1 MNLNMNIYM
10 TLNMKKKLE
19 EFYQHSK
26 HLIPPR
32 LLYSPKYF
40 EAKRALECRD
50 STQQD
55 AVRREQL
62 RKILLVA
69 KQHVPYYKS
78 LAPAV
83 NTITHEDPFELLSE
97 FPYVEKELIM
107 DSPQMFINE
116 RAKLWFAKYATT
128 GGSTGRGI
136 GMWRSKS
143 SSDIERLF
151 FNTRWGEVG
160 YKGDRSAVLRVG
172 AEGIRRLHEHPVFKV
187 GKTTM
192 LSPYHISRENISSI
206 ARSLAGSDFEFI
218 HAYAAVFL
226 ELTYLLKQNNPTPPR
241 NVKAIFLGSEP
252 VTIEQLN
259 IMHDYWKCPIVCH
272 YGLTERTILGFYRY
286 QPGDQSISYKLERLY
301 SIFENSAG
309 SAEVVGTGLWNEVMP
324 LIRYRTKDHGLIV
337 DDTIS
342 SLQGREQDFLI
353 DRHGAK
359 ISGMSIVINE
369 PTWSRVRQYQ
379 IRQRT
384 PGKIELCIV
393 PRHGILDE
401 SFKKYVLDQQIGRW
415 GDFFDIILTVC
426 DSIPLSPSGKSK
438 MIDVR
443 ISD

>member
-1 MNLNMNIYM
+1 MNV
-10 TLNMKKKLE
+10 TLKMKKKLE
-19 EFYQHSK
+19 LVYQSAK
-26 HLIPPR
+26 HLVPPR

-40 EAKRALECRD
+40 EVDSALQCRD
-50 STQQD
+50 KRQQD
-55 AVRREQL
+55 AIRREQL
-62 RKILLVA
+62 RKMLLVA
-69 KQHVPYYKS
+69 KQHVPYYKRI
-78 LAPAV
+78 APDV
-83 NTITHEDPFELLSE
+83 SVIKHEDPFELLRD

-116 RAKLWFAKYATT
+116 HAKLLFAKYATT
-128 GGSTGRGI
+128 GGSTGKGI

-160 YKGDRSAVLRVG
+160 YEGDRSAVLRVG
-172 AEGIRRLHEHPVFKV
+172 AEGIRKLYESPVSKV
-187 GKTTM
+187 GRTTL
-192 LSPYHISRENISSI
+192 LSPYHISKENMPSI
-206 ARSLAGSDFEFI
+206 ARALKGSDFEFI

-259 IMHDYWKCPIVCH
+259 IMYDYWKCPIVCH
-272 YGLTERTILGFYRY
+272 YGLTERIALGFYRY
-286 QPGDQSISYKLERLY
+286 RPGDESISYKLERLY
-301 SIFENSAG
+301 SVFENLAD

-324 LIRYRTKDHGLIV
+324 LIRYRTRDHGLIV

-342 SLQGREQDFLI
+342 NLQGRGQDFLI

-359 ISGMSIVINE
+359 ISGMSIVIDE
-369 PTWSRVRQYQ
+369 PTWTRVRQYQ

-401 SFKKYVLDQQIGRW
+401 SFKKYVLDQQLGRW
-415 GDFFDIILTVC
+415 GEFFDIALTVC
-426 DSIPLSPSGKSK
+426 DAIPLTPAGKSK
-438 MIDVR
+438 MVDVR